1 MSIISSYLKTQK
13 KLYIR
18 KNKIAKSESQELNMQ
33 QTKVQID
40 IMKVNNEIDNNH
52 KTQSPS
58 ETYGEGAAPVFV
70 ARVQTRFLTFNIEG
84 FQGQQLRQIA
94 TAI

>member
-1 MSIISSYLKTQK
+1 
-13 KLYIR
+13 
-18 KNKIAKSESQELNMQ
+18 MQ

-70 ARVQTRFLTFNIEG
+70 ARVQTLLSPKYIREVIIKV
-84 FQGQQLRQIA
+84 FQH
-94 TAI
+94 

>member
-70 ARVQTRFLTFNIEG
+70 ARVKYFR
-84 FQGQQLRQIA
+84 
-94 TAI
+94 

>member
-40 IMKVNNEIDNNH
+40 IMKDIIEI
-52 KTQSPS
+52 
-58 ETYGEGAAPVFV
+58 
-70 ARVQTRFLTFNIEG
+70 L
-84 FQGQQLRQIA
+84 
-94 TAI
+94 